1 MKRKENAII
10 KKKQTKF
17 YFSLTILIRCP
28 ELFYL
33 FY

>member
-17 YFSLTILIRCP
+17 YFSLTILIKSSATIII
-28 ELFYL
+28 FN
-33 FY
+33 